1 MDNLKLQE
9 ALYVSEVKS
18 PALAV
23 ALLLLLLV
31 QLWFCVSDRV
41 WPGRLTQALF

>member
-18 PALAV
+18 PTLAV
-23 ALLLLLLV
+23 ALLLLLV
-31 QLWFCVSDRV
+31 QLWLCVSDRV